1 MNQNLNSLPIRR
13 QPCHSHG
20 FQLAVDEGA
29 FLLPMKTRQE
39 YEQEIAALKELIRKM
54 QIQLT
59 AALEWGAKNHRKGK
73 P

>member
-1 MNQNLNSLPIRR
+1 
-13 QPCHSHG
+13 
-20 FQLAVDEGA
+20 
-29 FLLPMKTRQE
+29 MKTPEQ
-39 YEQEIAALKELIRKM
+39 YEAEIADLKELIRKM